1 MPENHEAR
9 DLLSNTPS
17 SKTPYDHDS
26 AELLPPDHFDY
37 RLSVDSKLSDRSV
50 AGKER
55 GAELDTTG
63 LLSGSAPSHGRAQR
77 NPEERGDGLRPSLAS
92 RTVTALQRTYRRN
105 KGVLLVAL
113 SQLFG
118 ALMNLSARL
127 LELEGDGMHPFQV
140 LLARQS
146 LTMLCCVTYM
156 WWYSTPGF
164 PFGPKEVRWLLVLRG
179 FSGFFGISGMWI
191 SMIHLPLAEATV
203 ITFLAPSVAG
213 LACYLAFREPFT
225 RIEQIGS
232 LVAFLGVVLIAH
244 PAALF
249 TSSGP
254 STVAPPEIPTNMTD
268 TSTDDPA
275 IGHEATPQ
283 QRLEAIGFGLI
294 GVLGAA
300 GAFTTI
306 RWIGKRAHPL
316 ISVNYFAT
324 WCTIVSGVVL
334 TSAPLL
340 DIGQPDLKFALPQ
353 GVRQWFLLLFLGVMG
368 FIMQFILT
376 TGLSIDRSNR
386 ANAMVF
392 THMLFAAGFDKWI
405 FGNSMG
411 WASLAGCGL
420 IIGSALCMVLLK
432 DEGQP
437 ARREGPD
444 VEAGVGVRDTES
456 VPMLMYVDD
465 EDERE
470 LDLRRTRLG
479 G

>member
-1 MPENHEAR
+1 MM
-9 DLLSNTPS
+9 
-17 SKTPYDHDS
+17 Y
-26 AELLPPDHFDY
+26 
-37 RLSVDSKLSDRSV
+37 
-50 AGKER
+50 
-55 GAELDTTG
+55 
-63 LLSGSAPSHGRAQR
+63 
-77 NPEERGDGLRPSLAS
+77 
-92 RTVTALQRTYRRN
+92 
-105 KGVLLVAL
+105 
-113 SQLFG
+113 
-118 ALMNLSARL
+118 
-127 LELEGDGMHPFQV
+127 
-140 LLARQS
+140 
-146 LTMLCCVTYM
+146 
-156 WWYSTPGF
+156 
-164 PFGPKEVRWLLVLRG
+164 
-179 FSGFFGISGMWI
+179 
-191 SMIHLPLAEATV
+191 LPLAEATV

-249 TSSGP
+249 SSSGP
-254 STVAPPEIPTNMTD
+254 SAVAPPEIPTNVTD
-268 TSTDDPA
+268 TSSADDTA
-275 IGHEATPQ
+275 MGLEATPQ
-283 QRLEAIGFGLI
+283 QRLQAIGVGLI

-353 GVRQWFLLLFLGVMG
+353 GAKQWFLLLFLGAMG

-405 FGNSMG
+405 FGQSMG
-411 WASLAGCGL
+411 LMSLAGCGL

-432 DEGQP
+432 DSGSPQRSEG
-437 ARREGPD
+437 AD

-456 VPMLMYVDD
+456 VPMLMYMDGD
-465 EDERE
+465 ADERE
-470 LDLRRTRLG
+470 LDLRRTPLG